1 MISCTVQRKKKE
13 RKRIIMDLI
22 ANQILMRILGLR
34 NEEIERIDGIAE
46 DKTVKITVTLAK
58 REKECCP
65 VCGSIGISSNGFYTK
80 RIILSDENF
89 RDTKVF
95 LRVRRYLCRDC
106 KSGFSDGRN
115 LSPTNSSVSYA
126 VIMKLMDLLKD
137 PHLTFKSA
145 AALCGI
151 SESTAIRL
159 FERHCHIQQVHWPE
173 AVCMDEV
180 YAKNTDFDSKYIC
193 IFYDFQRHT
202 ILDILLDRKKDY
214 LYYYFSSK
222 EKSGELL
229 NVKYVCMD
237 MNMTY
242 RYIAK
247 KYFKK
252 AVICADSF
260 HVVKQLNDSFS
271 KVRIRIMKR
280 YDSSSTEYYLLK
292 HFRFLLLRRDIN
304 LDNKAR
310 WNKKLGQY
318 INYRGLLER
327 ILSIDEELD
336 KAFHIKELYINFNIS
351 SSYLEAKRDI
361 DAIID
366 RFRRED
372 IPEYREFTS
381 MLYRWKEEILN
392 SFLLFKGKRL
402 NNGVAENINST
413 VSLILYN
420 TKGIRNH
427 ERRRKR
433 IMYSVNKTGFLLK

>member
-151 SESTAIRL
+151 SETFGSDIA
-159 FERHCHIQQVHWPE
+159 F
-173 AVCMDEV
+173 AVRGM
-180 YAKNTDFDSKYIC
+180 AKDFPASS
-193 IFYDFQRHT
+193 FQPRVSCT
-202 ILDILLDRKKDY
+202 
-214 LYYYFSSK
+214 
-222 EKSGELL
+222 
-229 NVKYVCMD
+229 
-237 MNMTY
+237 
-242 RYIAK
+242 
-247 KYFKK
+247 
-252 AVICADSF
+252 
-260 HVVKQLNDSFS
+260 
-271 KVRIRIMKR
+271 
-280 YDSSSTEYYLLK
+280 SSSVP
-292 HFRFLLLRRDIN
+292 F
-304 LDNKAR
+304 
-310 WNKKLGQY
+310 
-318 INYRGLLER
+318 
-327 ILSIDEELD
+327 
-336 KAFHIKELYINFNIS
+336 
-351 SSYLEAKRDI
+351 
-361 DAIID
+361 
-366 RFRRED
+366 
-372 IPEYREFTS
+372 S
-381 MLYRWKEEILN
+381 MA
-392 SFLLFKGKRL
+392 S
-402 NNGVAENINST
+402 
-413 VSLILYN
+413 
-420 TKGIRNH
+420 
-427 ERRRKR
+427 
-433 IMYSVNKTGFLLK
+433 M